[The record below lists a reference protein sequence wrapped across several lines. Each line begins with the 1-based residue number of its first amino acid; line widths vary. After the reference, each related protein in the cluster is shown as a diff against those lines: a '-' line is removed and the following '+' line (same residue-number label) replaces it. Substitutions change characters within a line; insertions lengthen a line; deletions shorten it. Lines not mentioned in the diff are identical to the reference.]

1 MGRKLKVSYEDKIKA
16 CEDYLSGTASARE
29 IAERLNLRPTSER
42 EVQRWAVRYREYG
55 PESLL
60 PKLKNSSY
68 TREFKINAVEDY
80 LSGNGSIDDI
90 RNKYQIPS
98 HSTLRK
104 WIAKYNDL
112 KELEDYIPR
121 PEVYT
126 KMAYRKKT
134 TQEEREEIVNYCIE
148 HNNDYKGT
156 AAHYDVSYSQVY
168 GWVQKYLEKGTDGL
182 TDKRGKRKDE
192 SELTEVEK
200 LRRQNKILEAKIRE
214 LEMESVLL
222 KKVEEIERRR
232 SFQKRKMK

>member
-1 MGRKLKVSYEDKIKA
+1 MGRKFKVSYEDKIKA
-16 CEDYLSGTASARE
+16 CETYLDGKASARE
-29 IAERLNLRPTSER
+29 LAQRLSLGRYGDDI
-42 EVQRWAVRYREYG
+42 VYQWVRKYRQGG
-55 PESLL
+55 PKSLL
-60 PKLKNSSY
+60 PRPKNSSY
-68 TREFKINAVEDY
+68 TKEFKINVVEDY
-80 LSGNGSIDDI
+80 LSGNGSLEDI
-90 RNKYQIPS
+90 CNKYQIPS
-98 HSTLRK
+98 DYTLRQ

-112 KELEDYIPR
+112 KELDDYKPR

-148 HNNDYKGT
+148 HNKDYKGT
-156 AAHYDVSYSQVY
+156 AALYDVSYSQVY

-200 LRRQNKILEAKIRE
+200 LRRQNKILEARVRE

>member
-68 TREFKINAVEDY
+68 TREFKINAVEEY
-80 LSGNGSIDDI
+80 LSGNGSLEDI
-90 RNKYQIPS
+90 CNKYQIPS
-98 HSTLRK
+98 DYTLRQ

-112 KELEDYIPR
+112 KELEDYKPR

-148 HNNDYKGT
+148 HNKDYKGT
-156 AAHYDVSYSQVY
+156 AALYDVSYSQVY

-200 LRRQNKILEAKIRE
+200 LRRQNKILEARVRE

>member
-68 TREFKINAVEDY
+68 TKEFKINAVEDY

-112 KELEDYIPR
+112 KELEDYLPR
-121 PEVYT
+121 SEVYK

>member
-1 MGRKLKVSYEDKIKA
+1 MGRKFKVSYEDKIKA
-16 CEDYLSGTASARE
+16 CETYLDGKASARE
-29 IAERLNLRPTSER
+29 LAQRLSLGRYGDDI
-42 EVQRWAVRYREYG
+42 VYQWVRKYRQGG
-55 PESLL
+55 PKSLL
-60 PKLKNSSY
+60 PRPKNSSY
-68 TREFKINAVEDY
+68 TKEFKINVVEDY
-80 LSGNGSIDDI
+80 LSGNGSLEDI
-90 RNKYQIPS
+90 CNKYQIPS
-98 HSTLRK
+98 DYTLRQ

-112 KELEDYIPR
+112 KELDDYKPR

-148 HNNDYKGT
+148 HNKDYKGT
-156 AAHYDVSYSQVY
+156 AALYDVSYSQVY

-182 TDKRGKRKDE
+182 SDKRGKRKDE

-200 LRRQNKILEAKIRE
+200 LRRQNKILEARVRE

>member
-1 MGRKLKVSYEDKIKA
+1 MGRKFKVSYEDKIKA
-16 CEDYLSGTASARE
+16 CEAYLDGKASARE
-29 IAERLNLRPTSER
+29 LAQRLSLGRYGDDI
-42 EVQRWAVRYREYG
+42 VYQWVRKYRQGG
-55 PESLL
+55 PKSLL
-60 PKLKNSSY
+60 PRPKNSSY
-68 TREFKINAVEDY
+68 TKEFKINVVEDY
-80 LSGNGSIDDI
+80 LSGNGSLEDI
-90 RNKYQIPS
+90 CNKYQIPS
-98 HSTLRK
+98 DYTLRQ

-112 KELEDYIPR
+112 KELEDYKPR

-134 TQEEREEIVNYCIE
+134 TQEEREEIVKYCIE
-148 HNNDYKGT
+148 HNKDYKGT
-156 AAHYDVSYSQVY
+156 AALYDVSYSQVY

-200 LRRQNKILEAKIRE
+200 LRRQNKILEARVRE

>member
-1 MGRKLKVSYEDKIKA
+1 MGRKFKVSYEDKIKA
-16 CEDYLSGTASARE
+16 CETYLDGKASARE
-29 IAERLNLRPTSER
+29 LAQRLSLGRYGDDI
-42 EVQRWAVRYREYG
+42 VYQWVRKYRQGG
-55 PESLL
+55 PKSLL
-60 PKLKNSSY
+60 PRPKNSSY
-68 TREFKINAVEDY
+68 TKEFKINVVEDY
-80 LSGNGSIDDI
+80 LSGNGSLEDI
-90 RNKYQIPS
+90 CNKYRIPS
-98 HSTLRK
+98 TWTLRR

-112 KELEDYIPR
+112 KELEDYLPK

-134 TQEEREEIVNYCIE
+134 TQEEREEIVTYCIE

-182 TDKRGKRKDE
+182 SDKRGKRKDE

>member
-1 MGRKLKVSYEDKIKA
+1 MGRKSRISYEDKIKA
-16 CEDYLSGTASARE
+16 CEDYLSGRASSGE
-29 IAERLNLRPTSER
+29 IAHQLNLGTKGR
-42 EVQRWAVRYREYG
+42 ETVRKWANKYRTGG

-60 PKLKNSSY
+60 PMPKNNSY
-68 TREFKINAVEDY
+68 TREFKINAVEEY
-80 LSGNGSIDDI
+80 LSGNGSLEEIC
-90 RNKYQIPS
+90 NKYQIPS
-98 HSTLRK
+98 DYTLRQ

-112 KELEDYIPR
+112 KELEDYKPR

-134 TQEEREEIVNYCIE
+134 TQEEREEIVNYCIK

-156 AAHYDVSYSQVY
+156 AALYDVSYSQVY

>member
-42 EVQRWAVRYREYG
+42 EVQRWAVRYRENG
-55 PESLL
+55 PKSLL

-134 TQEEREEIVNYCIE
+134 TQEEREEIVKYCIE

-156 AAHYDVSYSQVY
+156 AALYDVSYSQVY

-182 TDKRGKRKDE
+182 SDKRGKRKDE

-200 LRRQNKILEAKIRE
+200 LRRQNKILEARVRE

>member
-68 TREFKINAVEDY
+68 TKEFKINAVEEY

-134 TQEEREEIVNYCIE
+134 TQEEREEIVKYCIE
-148 HNNDYKGT
+148 HNKDYKGT
-156 AAHYDVSYSQVY
+156 AALYDVSYSQVY

-200 LRRQNKILEAKIRE
+200 LRRQNKILEARVRE

>member
-1 MGRKLKVSYEDKIKA
+1 MGRKFKVSYEDKIKA
-16 CEDYLSGTASARE
+16 CETYLDGKASARE
-29 IAERLNLRPTSER
+29 LAQRLSLGRYGDDI
-42 EVQRWAVRYREYG
+42 VYQWVRKYRQGG
-55 PESLL
+55 PKSLL
-60 PKLKNSSY
+60 PRPKNSSY
-68 TREFKINAVEDY
+68 TKEFKINVVEDY
-80 LSGNGSIDDI
+80 LSGNGSLEDI
-90 RNKYQIPS
+90 CNKYQIPS
-98 HSTLRK
+98 DYTLRQ

-112 KELEDYIPR
+112 KELEDYKPR

-134 TQEEREEIVNYCIE
+134 TQEEREEIVTYCIE

-182 TDKRGKRKDE
+182 SDKRGKRKDE

>member
-1 MGRKLKVSYEDKIKA
+1 MGRKSKISYEDKIKA
-16 CEDYLSGTASARE
+16 CEDYLSGRASSGE
-29 IAERLNLRPTSER
+29 IAERVGIGINNAATVRK
-42 EVQRWAVRYREYG
+42 WANKYRTGG

-60 PKLKNSSY
+60 PMPKNSSY
-68 TREFKINAVEDY
+68 TREFKINAVEEY
-80 LSGNGSIDDI
+80 LSGNGSLEDI
-90 RNKYQIPS
+90 CNKYQIPS
-98 HSTLRK
+98 DYTLRR

-112 KELEDYIPR
+112 KELEDYKPR

-148 HNNDYKGT
+148 HNKDYKGT

>member
-1 MGRKLKVSYEDKIKA
+1 MGRKFKVSYEDKIKA
-16 CEDYLSGTASARE
+16 CETYLDGKASARE
-29 IAERLNLRPTSER
+29 LAQRLSLGRYGDDI
-42 EVQRWAVRYREYG
+42 VYQWVRKYRQGG
-55 PESLL
+55 PKSLL
-60 PKLKNSSY
+60 PRPKNSSY
-68 TREFKINAVEDY
+68 TKEFKINVVEDY
-80 LSGNGSIDDI
+80 LSGNGSLEDI
-90 RNKYQIPS
+90 CNKYQIPS
-98 HSTLRK
+98 DYTLRQ

-112 KELEDYIPR
+112 KELEDYKPR

-134 TQEEREEIVNYCIE
+134 TQEEREEIVKYCIE
-148 HNNDYKGT
+148 HNKDYKGT
-156 AAHYDVSYSQVY
+156 AALYDVSYSQVY

-200 LRRQNKILEAKIRE
+200 LRRQNKILEARVRE

>member
-1 MGRKLKVSYEDKIKA
+1 MGRKFKVSYEDKIKA
-16 CEDYLSGTASARE
+16 CETYLDGKASARE
-29 IAERLNLRPTSER
+29 LAQRLNLGRCGKRRVSGW
-42 EVQRWAVRYREYG
+42 VNKYRQGG

-156 AAHYDVSYSQVY
+156 AALYDVSYSQVY

-200 LRRQNKILEAKIRE
+200 LRRQNKILEARVRE

>member
-1 MGRKLKVSYEDKIKA
+1 MGRKPKVSYEDKIKA
-16 CEDYLSGTASARE
+16 CEDYLDGKASARE

-42 EVQRWAVRYREYG
+42 EVQRWAVRYRENG
-55 PESLL
+55 PKSLL

-68 TREFKINAVEDY
+68 TKEFKTNAVEEY
-80 LSGNGSIDDI
+80 LSGNGSLEQIA
-90 RNKYQIPS
+90 NKYRIPS
-98 HSTLRK
+98 HNTLRQ
-104 WIAKYNDL
+104 WVAKYNDL

-134 TQEEREEIVNYCIE
+134 TQEEREEIVSYCIE
-148 HNNDYKGT
+148 HNKDYKGT

-182 TDKRGKRKDE
+182 SDKRGKRKDE

-200 LRRQNKILEAKIRE
+200 LRRQNKILEARVRE

-222 KKVEEIERRR
+222 KKVEEIERR
-232 SFQKRKMK
+232 

>member
-1 MGRKLKVSYEDKIKA
+1 MGRKFKVSYEDKIKA
-16 CEDYLSGTASARE
+16 CETYLDGKASARE
-29 IAERLNLRPTSER
+29 LAQRLSLGRYGDDI
-42 EVQRWAVRYREYG
+42 VYQWVRKYRQGG
-55 PESLL
+55 PKSLL
-60 PKLKNSSY
+60 PRPKNSSY
-68 TREFKINAVEDY
+68 TKEFKINVVEDY
-80 LSGNGSIDDI
+80 LSGNGSLEDI
-90 RNKYQIPS
+90 CNKYQIPS
-98 HSTLRK
+98 DYTLRQ

-112 KELEDYIPR
+112 KELEDYKPR

-148 HNNDYKGT
+148 HNKDYKGT
-156 AAHYDVSYSQVY
+156 AAIYDVSYSQVY

-200 LRRQNKILEAKIRE
+200 LRRQNKILEARVRE

>member
-68 TREFKINAVEDY
+68 TKEFKINAVEDY

-112 KELEDYIPR
+112 KELEDYLPR
-121 PEVYT
+121 PEVYK

-134 TQEEREEIVNYCIE
+134 TQEEREEIVKYCIE
-148 HNNDYKGT
+148 HNKDYKGT

>member
-1 MGRKLKVSYEDKIKA
+1 MGRKFKVSYEDKIKA
-16 CEDYLSGTASARE
+16 CETYLDGKASARE
-29 IAERLNLRPTSER
+29 LAQRLSLGRYGDDI
-42 EVQRWAVRYREYG
+42 VYQWVRKYRQGG
-55 PESLL
+55 PKSLL
-60 PKLKNSSY
+60 PRPKNSSY
-68 TREFKINAVEDY
+68 TKEFKINVVEDY
-80 LSGNGSIDDI
+80 LSGNGSLEDI
-90 RNKYQIPS
+90 CNKYQIPS
-98 HSTLRK
+98 DYTLRQ

-112 KELEDYIPR
+112 KELEDYKPR

-148 HNNDYKGT
+148 HNKDYKGT
-156 AAHYDVSYSQVY
+156 AALYDVSYSQVY

-182 TDKRGKRKDE
+182 SDKRGKRKDE

-200 LRRQNKILEAKIRE
+200 LRRQNKILEARVRE

>member
-68 TREFKINAVEDY
+68 TKEFKINAVEDY

-112 KELEDYIPR
+112 KELEDYLPR
-121 PEVYT
+121 PEVYK

-134 TQEEREEIVNYCIE
+134 TQEEREEIVKYCIE
-148 HNNDYKGT
+148 HNKDYKGT

-182 TDKRGKRKDE
+182 SDKRGKRKDE

-200 LRRQNKILEAKIRE
+200 LRRQNKILEVKIRE

>member
-68 TREFKINAVEDY
+68 TREFKINAVEEY

-112 KELEDYIPR
+112 KELEDYLPR
-121 PEVYT
+121 PEVYK

-134 TQEEREEIVNYCIE
+134 TQEEREEIVKYCIE
-148 HNNDYKGT
+148 HNKDYKGT
-156 AAHYDVSYSQVY
+156 AALYDVSYSQVY

-182 TDKRGKRKDE
+182 SDKRGKRKDE

>member
-1 MGRKLKVSYEDKIKA
+1 MGRKFKVSYEDKIKA
-16 CEDYLSGTASARE
+16 CETYLDGKASARE
-29 IAERLNLRPTSER
+29 LAQRLSLGRYGDDI
-42 EVQRWAVRYREYG
+42 VYQWVRKYRQGG
-55 PESLL
+55 PKSLL
-60 PKLKNSSY
+60 PRPKNSSY
-68 TREFKINAVEDY
+68 TKEFKINVVEDY
-80 LSGNGSIDDI
+80 LSGNGSLEDI
-90 RNKYQIPS
+90 CNKYQIPS
-98 HSTLRK
+98 DYTLRQ

-112 KELEDYIPR
+112 KELDDYKPR

-148 HNNDYKGT
+148 HNKDYKGT
-156 AAHYDVSYSQVY
+156 AALYDVSYSQVY

-182 TDKRGKRKDE
+182 TDKRGKRKEE

>member
-1 MGRKLKVSYEDKIKA
+1 MGRKFKVSYEDKIKA
-16 CEDYLSGTASARE
+16 CETYLDGKASARE
-29 IAERLNLRPTSER
+29 LAQRLSLGRYGDDI
-42 EVQRWAVRYREYG
+42 VYQWVRKYRQGG
-55 PESLL
+55 PKSLL
-60 PKLKNSSY
+60 PRPKNSSY
-68 TREFKINAVEDY
+68 TKEFKINVVEDY
-80 LSGNGSIDDI
+80 LSGNGSLEDI
-90 RNKYQIPS
+90 CNKYQIPS
-98 HSTLRK
+98 DYTLRQ

-112 KELEDYIPR
+112 KELEDYLPK

>member
-68 TREFKINAVEDY
+68 TKEFKINAVEDY

-112 KELEDYIPR
+112 KELEDYLPR
-121 PEVYT
+121 PEVYK

-134 TQEEREEIVNYCIE
+134 TQEEREEIVKYCIE
-148 HNNDYKGT
+148 HNKDYKGT

-182 TDKRGKRKDE
+182 SDKRGKRKDE

-200 LRRQNKILEAKIRE
+200 LRRQNKILEARVRE

>member
-1 MGRKLKVSYEDKIKA
+1 MGRKFKVSYEDKIKA
-16 CEDYLSGTASARE
+16 CETYLDGKASARE
-29 IAERLNLRPTSER
+29 LAQRLSLGRYGDDI
-42 EVQRWAVRYREYG
+42 VYQWVRKYRQGG
-55 PESLL
+55 PKSLL
-60 PKLKNSSY
+60 PRPKNSSY
-68 TREFKINAVEDY
+68 TKEFKINVVEDY
-80 LSGNGSIDDI
+80 LSGNGSLEDI
-90 RNKYQIPS
+90 CNKYQIPS
-98 HSTLRK
+98 DYTLRQ

-112 KELEDYIPR
+112 KELEDYLPR

-134 TQEEREEIVNYCIE
+134 TQEEREEIVSYCIE

-232 SFQKRKMK
+232 SFQKQKMK

>member
-1 MGRKLKVSYEDKIKA
+1 MGRKFKVSYEDKIKA

-68 TREFKINAVEDY
+68 TKEFKINAVEDY

-112 KELEDYIPR
+112 KELEDYKPR

-134 TQEEREEIVNYCIE
+134 TQEEREEIVKYCIE

-156 AAHYDVSYSQVY
+156 AALYDVSYSQVY

-182 TDKRGKRKDE
+182 SDKRGKRKDE

-200 LRRQNKILEAKIRE
+200 LRRQNKILEARVRE

>member
-1 MGRKLKVSYEDKIKA
+1 MGRKFKVSYEDKIKA
-16 CEDYLSGTASARE
+16 CETYLDGKASARE
-29 IAERLNLRPTSER
+29 LAQRLSLGRYGDDI
-42 EVQRWAVRYREYG
+42 VYQWVRKYRQGG
-55 PESLL
+55 PKSLL
-60 PKLKNSSY
+60 PRPKNSSY
-68 TREFKINAVEDY
+68 TKEFKINVVEDY
-80 LSGNGSIDDI
+80 LSGNGSLEDI
-90 RNKYQIPS
+90 CNKYQIPS
-98 HSTLRK
+98 DYTLRQ

-112 KELEDYIPR
+112 KELEDYKPR

-134 TQEEREEIVNYCIE
+134 TQEEREEIVKYCIE
-148 HNNDYKGT
+148 HNKDYKGT

>member
-1 MGRKLKVSYEDKIKA
+1 MGRKSRISYEDKIKA
-16 CEDYLSGTASARE
+16 CEDYLSGKASARE
-29 IAERLNLRPTSER
+29 LAQRLNLGRCGKR
-42 EVQRWAVRYREYG
+42 RVFGWVNKYRQGG

-68 TREFKINAVEDY
+68 TREFKINAVEEY
-80 LSGNGSIDDI
+80 LAGNGSLEDI
-90 RNKYQIPS
+90 CNKYQIPT
-98 HSTLRK
+98 HSTLLN

-112 KELEDYIPR
+112 KELEDYKPR

-134 TQEEREEIVNYCIE
+134 TQEEREEIVNYCID
-148 HNNDYKGT
+148 HDKDYKGT
-156 AAHYDVSYSQVY
+156 AALYDVSYSQVY

-200 LRRQNKILEAKIRE
+200 LRRQNKILEARVRE

>member
-68 TREFKINAVEDY
+68 TKEFKINAVEDY

-104 WIAKYNDL
+104 WIAQYNDL
-112 KELEDYIPR
+112 KELEDYLPR
-121 PEVYT
+121 PEVYK

-168 GWVQKYLEKGTDGL
+168 VWVQKYLEKGTDGL

-200 LRRQNKILEAKIRE
+200 LRRQNKILEARVRE

>member
-1 MGRKLKVSYEDKIKA
+1 MGRKFKVSYEDKIKA
-16 CEDYLSGTASARE
+16 CETYLDGKASARE
-29 IAERLNLRPTSER
+29 LAQRLSLGRYGDDI
-42 EVQRWAVRYREYG
+42 VYQWVRKYRQGG
-55 PESLL
+55 PKSLL
-60 PKLKNSSY
+60 PRPKNSSY
-68 TREFKINAVEDY
+68 TKEFKINVVEDY
-80 LSGNGSIDDI
+80 LSGNGSLEDI
-90 RNKYQIPS
+90 CNKYQIPS
-98 HSTLRK
+98 DYTLRQ

-112 KELEDYIPR
+112 KELEDYKPR